1 MKIIAYLNEPA
12 KYTVALTEEVYKDL
26 GVEFHYD
33 LRNTQHNN
41 KNFDFQ
47 FLREM
52 PISRRWKLYYSNWK
66 KSDLIISNGYLFDWF
81 VVSFLL
87 NLLTFKW
94 KPIAIESDTIYLK
107 SETFRQYLGKI
118 VKGFF
123 FRFPFV
129 YGFSAGSV
137 LHRDFFTRNGM
148 KNNRVFLMPW
158 ISVNYNFSESKK
170 LSEPF
175 IFTYV
180 GRFVDFKNIPCIIDE
195 FLSAFG
201 SDGQK
206 ILKLVGDGPL
216 HSELKERF
224 KNNSNVVFAGK
235 LFDEELENVFRSSH
249 CLVLS
254 SIPEMWGLVV
264 NEALSA
270 GMPVILSKF
279 VGSRYDLV
287 DGKDT
292 GMIFDPLLEGDLAR
306 CMQEISSDSERYTL
320 YSKNAFSLMHE
331 HWNFNFYRQC
341 FEGAT
346 GAIFQ
351 RHGK

>member
-12 KYTVALTEEVYKDL
+12 KYTVALTEEVYKSRD
-26 GVEFHYD
+26 VEFHYD

-52 PISRRWKLYYSNWK
+52 PFYRRWKLYYANWK

-81 VVSFLL
+81 IVSFIL

-107 SETFRQYLGKI
+107 SESFKQYLGKM

-148 KNNRVFLMPW
+148 KNDRVFLMPW
-158 ISVNYNFSESKK
+158 ISINYNFIESKE

-195 FLSAFG
+195 FLFAFG
-201 SDGQK
+201 KNDK
-206 ILKLVGDGPL
+206 IILKLVGDGPL
-216 HSELKERF
+216 FPELKERCS
-224 KNNSNVVFAGK
+224 NNSNVIFTGK
-235 LFDEELENVFRSSH
+235 LFDEELENVFRRSH

-292 GMIFDPLLEGDLAR
+292 GMIFDPLLKGDLAR
-306 CMQEISSDSERYTL
+306 CMQEISSDPELYAL
-320 YSKNAFSLMHE
+320 YSKNAYSLMHE

-346 GAIFQ
+346 KEIFQ
-351 RHGK
+351 RYGK